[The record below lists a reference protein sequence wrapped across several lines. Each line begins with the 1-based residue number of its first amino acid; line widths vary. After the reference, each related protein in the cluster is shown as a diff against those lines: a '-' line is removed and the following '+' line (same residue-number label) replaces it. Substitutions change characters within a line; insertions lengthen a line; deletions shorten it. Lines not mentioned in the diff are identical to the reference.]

1 MNFFLIFNW
10 IRKAFKQRSWI
21 RLFLNFFKQ
30 FQINWEGFLKIARF
44 GLFFFLLLVKVLNI
58 LFVNLFGRFFY
69 FILILHVIFIRK
81 LLLLLFLHIMFG
93 LGDSLF
99 ALLLYKHFFFSEFPF
114 FTLFFLQV
122 IVRLFLFSFSSG
134 IIFYYKRVFIL
145 SILLFFWSY
154 LVLELGFRDGGSFS
168 HLFWG
173 YTNSVSVISN
183 DFLFGLIVKKC
194 SKIDMLFPRLP
205 IFVNFLWFLNLG
217 RLINSY
223 GSLHDY
229 LLDFAFLIL
238 IGLQILGDSRRIWI
252 NVLLFQNVIKVELIT
267 YFLFG
272 ICPVSVDLIES
283 IIICF
288 FSASV
293 PKVSK

>member
-1 MNFFLIFNW
+1 
-10 IRKAFKQRSWI
+10 
-21 RLFLNFFKQ
+21 
-30 FQINWEGFLKIARF
+30 
-44 GLFFFLLLVKVLNI
+44 
-58 LFVNLFGRFFY
+58 
-69 FILILHVIFIRK
+69 
-81 LLLLLFLHIMFG
+81 MFG

-168 HLFWG
+168 HFFWG

-217 RLINSY
+217 RLINSH

-229 LLDFAFLIL
+229 LLDFAFIIL

-252 NVLLFQNVIKVELIT
+252 NVLLFQNVIKVELIA
-267 YFLFG
+267 YFLFR

-293 PKVSK
+293 PKVSR